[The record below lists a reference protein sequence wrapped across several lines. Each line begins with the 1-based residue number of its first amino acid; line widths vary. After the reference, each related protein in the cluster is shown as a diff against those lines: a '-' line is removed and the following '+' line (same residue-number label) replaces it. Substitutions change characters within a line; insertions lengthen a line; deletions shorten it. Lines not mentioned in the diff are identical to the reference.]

1 MEEDFDDVVL
11 TTRIR
16 LARNVKGYKFPYN
29 MTDRERKE
37 VLNKIKESIK
47 DKYSFLELDNMDD
60 VTKKSLIEKHTISK
74 ELLQNSNT
82 AIIVDEKNNVVT
94 MVNEEDHF
102 RIQAFEEGFNIDK
115 AYENIL
121 SVDDTIGKCVEYATS
136 KDYGYITACP
146 TCLGTGMRVS
156 VMLHLPGLEKIGL
169 INKIF
174 NEISNLG
181 IAIRGMYGENTRGEG
196 SIYQISN
203 QRTLGVTEEQIIEQ
217 VKQVTH
223 YIVKQ
228 ERKAREILVNR
239 ENVKDEVMRSLGIA
253 KYATL
258 ISDKE
263 AMQILSN
270 IRLGVDIGY
279 INDISREKIDDIINN
294 IGINTLRKNLKD
306 NFSKDEEDLKR
317 AEYIKSMI

>member
-1 MEEDFDDVVL
+1 MEDYSDVVL

-29 MTDRERKE
+29 MIDKERKALLNE
-37 VLNKIKESIK
+37 VK
-47 DKYSFLELDNMDD
+47 DKLKDKCTILELDNIDD
-60 VTKKSLIEKHTISK
+60 VTKKSLVEKHEISK
-74 ELLQNSNT
+74 ELLQNSST
-82 AIIVDEKNNVVT
+82 AILTDDSKHVVT

-102 RIQAFEEGFNIDK
+102 RIQAFANGFDIDK

-121 SVDDTIGKCVEYATS
+121 QADKLIGDNIEYATS
-136 KDYGYITACP
+136 KEYGYITACP
-146 TCLGTGMRVS
+146 TCIGTGMRVS

-181 IAIRGMYGENTRGEG
+181 ISIRGIYGENTKGEG

-203 QRTLGVTEEQIIEQ
+203 QKTLGITEEQIIEQ

-228 ERKAREILVNR
+228 ERKARELLKSR
-239 ENVKDEVMRSLGIA
+239 EDVKDEIMRSLGIL
-253 KYATL
+253 KYATQL
-258 ISDKE
+258 FKKE
-263 AMQILSN
+263 SMQLLSN
-270 IRLGVDIGY
+270 IRLGINIGY
-279 INDISREKIDDIINN
+279 IEDITLEKIDEIINN
-294 IGINTLRKNLKD
+294 IGINTLRKNLKE
-306 NFSKDEEDLKR
+306 NFAKEEENIRR
-317 AEYIKSMI
+317 AEYVKNNI

>member
-1 MEEDFDDVVL
+1 MEDYSDVVL

-29 MTDRERKE
+29 MIDKERKALLNE
-37 VLNKIKESIK
+37 VK
-47 DKYSFLELDNMDD
+47 DKLKDKCTILELDNIDD
-60 VTKKSLIEKHTISK
+60 VTKKSLVEKHEISK
-74 ELLQNSNT
+74 ELLQNSST
-82 AIIVDEKNNVVT
+82 AIITDDSKHVVT

-102 RIQAFEEGFNIDK
+102 RIQAFANGFDIDK

-121 SVDDTIGKCVEYATS
+121 QADKLIGDNIEYATS
-136 KDYGYITACP
+136 KEYGYITACP
-146 TCLGTGMRVS
+146 TCIGTGMRVS

-181 IAIRGMYGENTRGEG
+181 ISIRGIYGENTKGEG

-203 QRTLGVTEEQIIEQ
+203 QKTLGITEEQIIEQ

-228 ERKAREILVNR
+228 ERKARELLKSR
-239 ENVKDEVMRSLGIA
+239 EDVKDEIMRSLGIL
-253 KYATL
+253 KYATQL
-258 ISDKE
+258 FKKE
-263 AMQILSN
+263 SMQLLSN
-270 IRLGVDIGY
+270 IRLGINIGY
-279 INDISREKIDDIINN
+279 IEDITLEKIDEIINN
-294 IGINTLRKNLKD
+294 IGINTLRKNLKE
-306 NFSKDEEDLKR
+306 NFAKEEENIRR
-317 AEYIKSMI
+317 AEYVKNNI